1 MELELEALEMLK
13 SLTEKVPT
21 SAPSRSRAQLAG
33 PHPRA
38 AAALPAQIADSG
50 AAQAAPSEPAEEDE
64 EAQLQRVLEL
74 SLAES
79 DAYLIRREQLEAA
92 QHEKEEAE
100 LKMVREMRPRLT
112 AGSSTPLATR
122 ALAAH
127 PWCVSAGARALAS
140 A

>member
-21 SAPSRSRAQLAG
+21 TRAEPLPAG

-38 AAALPAQIADSG
+38 AATLPAQIADSG

-64 EAQLQRVLEL
+64 EAQLRRALEL

-79 DAYLIRREQLEAA
+79 DAYSIRREELEAA

-100 LKMVREMRPRLT
+100 LKMVREMQPR
-112 AGSSTPLATR
+112 
-122 ALAAH
+122 
-127 PWCVSAGARALAS
+127 
-140 A
+140 